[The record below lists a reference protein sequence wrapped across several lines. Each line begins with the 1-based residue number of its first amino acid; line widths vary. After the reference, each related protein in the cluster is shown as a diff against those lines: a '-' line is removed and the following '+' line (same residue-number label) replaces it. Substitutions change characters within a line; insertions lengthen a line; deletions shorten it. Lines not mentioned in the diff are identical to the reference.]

1 MYQTTKPEMYEANI
15 DRIKGRNML
24 EIENVH
30 RFTKSKEVKALIK
43 IFPTIKVQEQM
54 TSLLKCTNHLK

>member
-15 DRIKGRNML
+15 DRSKGRNML

-43 IFPTIKVQEQM
+43 IFPTIKVQDQM

>member
-1 MYQTTKPEMYEANI
+1 MYEANI

-30 RFTKSKEVKALIK
+30 IFTKSKEVKALIK

>member
-30 RFTKSKEVKALIK
+30 IFTKSKEVKALIK